1 MQITFC
7 GAAQTT
13 TGSQHLLEING
24 QRILLDCGLFQGH
37 RAESYQRNL
46 NFAFDPAQV
55 DCVVLSHAHIDHSG
69 NLPNLCR
76 RGFTGNIYSTHAT
89 RDLCQVML
97 EDCAKIQAHDIRW
110 LSKHARRNGQPDPE
124 PLYSAVDADRALR
137 QFVTTGY
144 GRPMPIANGVK
155 LTFIDAGHILG
166 SAQVVLD
173 IEEFSTQRKFRF
185 LFSGD
190 IGRGGHDILRDP
202 EIPQN
207 VDYLLMES
215 TYGDREHELN
225 AGVRERIAQVVHQA
239 IRDHGKVIIPSFAVE
254 RTQHLIY
261 ALHKLVEEGTIPEI
275 PVFVDSPLAVSAT
288 EIYRL
293 HPECFNQEIY
303 DFLLEKR
310 NPFGFDSLELI
321 RSVPQSKELN
331 LLKGPAV
338 IISASGMCESGR
350 ILHHLRNHI
359 GDRRNTILFVGYCAP
374 ETLGRRIRDGAP
386 VVPIFGEPY
395 EVRARVEVMDS
406 FSGHADRSELIDYFR
421 RITGS
426 LKQVWLV
433 HGEPE
438 QSAALATA
446 LQAEGKAGSISVAEW
461 HSTITF

>member
-1 MQITFC
+1 MQLTFC

-13 TGSQHLLEING
+13 TGSQHLLEVNG
-24 QRILLDCGLFQGH
+24 RRILLDCGLFQGH
-37 RAESYQRNL
+37 RAESHERNL
-46 NFAFDPAQV
+46 NFLFDPTTV

-110 LSKHARRNGQPDPE
+110 LNKHAARNGKPPLE
-124 PLYSAVDADRALR
+124 PLYSALDADRAMQ
-137 QFVTTGY
+137 QFVTVGY
-144 GRPMPIANGVK
+144 DRPIPVAEGVR

-166 SAQVVLD
+166 SAQIVLD
-173 IEEFSTQRKFRF
+173 IEEMSSGRSFRF
-185 LFSGD
+185 VFSGD

-202 EIPQN
+202 VLPRD

-225 AGVRERIAQVVHQA
+225 AGVRERMAQVIRQS
-239 IRDHGKVIIPSFAVE
+239 IRDKGKVIIPSFAVE

-261 ALHKLVEEGTIPEI
+261 ALHQLVEGGDIPEI

-293 HPECFNQEIY
+293 HPECFNTRIY
-303 DFLLEKR
+303 EFLMEKR

-331 LLKGPAV
+331 HLSGPAV

-359 GDRRNTILFVGYCAP
+359 DDHRNTVLFVGYCAP
-374 ETLGRRIRDGAP
+374 NTLGRRIRDGATT
-386 VVPIFGEPY
+386 VPILGDIYP
-395 EVRARVEVMDS
+395 VKARVEVMDS
-406 FSGHADRSELIDYFR
+406 FSGHADRSELIAYFQGL
-421 RITGS
+421 TGS
-426 LKQVWLV
+426 LKKVWLV
-433 HGEPE
+433 HGEPD
-438 QSAALATA
+438 QSASLATA
-446 LQAEGKAGSISVAEW
+446 LQDLHRAGAVSVAQW
-461 HSTITF
+461 RSTTQI